1 MCLSVAHGANNAR
14 TSVGVL
20 VFMSDLYHS
29 GAVSA
34 AVNIGFGGRIVGAIG
49 MALGSLLCGFQLAPV
64 SGEMISWLNFISTIG
79 RCVT

>member
-20 VFMSDLYHS
+20 LFMADLYHS
-29 GAVSA
+29 DVST
-34 AVNIGFGGRIVGAIG
+34 AVNIGFGGCIVGAVG

-64 SGEMISWLNFISTIG
+64 SGEMSS
-79 RCVT
+79 